1 MLKWGPPRVLR
12 HRKLSMNLGP
22 SLVRGSG
29 GRAWG
34 LPAPWEGV
42 VHAGTHQAEGTYSG
56 LQTWG
61 NVWSSWVIRE
71 GDVLKKCSVISSVL
85 QEWKPRS
92 RMVWSWHLLW
102 LLDEGGFPP
111 VWSEHQRKEAS
122 QVRPLRWI
130 RVENKHFNTV
140 FVQGNVLLAK
150 SPSQHPWRRHLMVI
164 YLVTGK
170 GG

>member
-1 MLKWGPPRVLR
+1 MLKWGPPRVFR

-29 GRAWG
+29 GCAWG

-102 LLDEGGFPP
+102 LLDE
-111 VWSEHQRKEAS
+111 EAS
-122 QVRPLRWI
+122 HLCGQSI
-130 RVENKHFNTV
+130 REKKHPRLDLWDESKWRISILILF
-140 FVQGNVLLAK
+140 LYKEMYYWL
-150 SPSQHPWRRHLMVI
+150 SHPHSI
-164 YLVTGK
+164 PE
-170 GG
+170 